1 MLETALRPIK
11 MRIDIYGSGNYNGKT
26 IPFPSDFID
35 DALSQN
41 ILYHC
46 YEQAKNVEEL
56 AKLCGVPAYYVEDRL
71 EKPPENEDLVLCEY
85 CAACAANYSYVLAR
99 LSREK
104 NLVTSAGLYTADMSD
119 SSLKEGAKELFLNAR
134 AQIEGL
140 FGGSFVFMG
149 V

>member
-1 MLETALRPIK
+1 MIFINCLDYVNISRRFSDIAGIDENSIAECSDYITA
-11 MRIDIYGSGNYNGKT
+11 GK
-26 IPFPSDFID
+26 
-35 DALSQN
+35 
-41 ILYHC
+41 
-46 YEQAKNVEEL
+46 K
-56 AKLCGVPAYYVEDRL
+56 YVEDRL

-99 LSREK
+99 LSRE
-104 NLVTSAGLYTADMSD
+104 LYTADMSD

>member
-1 MLETALRPIK
+1 MIFINCLDYVNISRRFSDIAGIDENSIAECSDYITA
-11 MRIDIYGSGNYNGKT
+11 GK
-26 IPFPSDFID
+26 
-35 DALSQN
+35 
-41 ILYHC
+41 
-46 YEQAKNVEEL
+46 K
-56 AKLCGVPAYYVEDRL
+56 YVEDRL